1 MHRRTVIK
9 ALVVAGAAASA
20 GACSTSAQPAT
31 DQPKASPSKSAPG
44 TGSPGGTTPT
54 PGTTPPGATPPGT
67 TAPGTAPAGTAPTRT
82 FSLKTS
88 QVAFSRGD
96 RPLPTTIWQPSGNGS
111 FPLILFSHGLTARPR
126 DYAEM
131 ITAWAKAGFVVAAP
145 AYPFT
150 AGGVSDFN
158 PLDVVNQPADA
169 SYVITRVLERL
180 GGAVDAGRIAAA
192 GHSAGG
198 MTTLG
203 MFSGNRDA
211 RLRAGVVLAGRQIVA
226 TPLTGAPSPLLFVH
240 GKLDNTIAY
249 ADGRSV
255 FDAMSWPKAFLTF
268 PRGGHV
274 ATGRSLD
281 VISAT
286 SRDFWRWS
294 LYGDRS
300 AKARLGQDAAANDLA
315 TFTNRL

>member
-1 MHRRTVIK
+1 MHRRTLIK
-9 ALVVAGAAASA
+9 TLVAAGAAASA
-20 GACSTSAQPAT
+20 SACSAQPAST
-31 DQPKASPSKSAPG
+31 PT
-44 TGSPGGTTPT
+44 TGSPTTSAAKPSATTPT
-54 PGTTPPGATPPGT
+54 TATPSAAA
-67 TAPGTAPAGTAPTRT
+67 TAPSRT
-82 FSLKTS
+82 FALKTS
-88 QVAFSRGD
+88 QVAFARGD
-96 RPLPTTIWQPSGNGS
+96 RPLPTTIWRPTGDGP

-126 DYAEM
+126 DYAAM
-131 ITAWAKAGFVVAAP
+131 ITTWAKAGFVVAAP

-150 AGGVSDFN
+150 AGGVSEFN

-169 SYVITRVLERL
+169 SYVITQVVKRL
-180 GGAVDAGRIAAA
+180 GDTVDAERIAAA

-198 MTTLG
+198 ITTLG
-203 MFSGNRDA
+203 MFSGDRDA
-211 RLRAGVVLAGRQIVA
+211 RLRAGLVLAGRQIIA
-226 TPLTGAPSPLLFVH
+226 TPLTGAATPLLFVH

-255 FDAMSWPKAFLTF
+255 FDALKWPKAFLTF

-274 ATGRSLD
+274 ASGRSLD

-300 AKARLGQDAAANDLA
+300 AKSRLTKDAAEDNLA

>member
-1 MHRRTVIK
+1 MGRVHRRTVIK

-20 GACSTSAQPAT
+20 GACSASPSPTPTATTQPA
-31 DQPKASPSKSAPG
+31 ASPSKLVPSA
-44 TGSPGGTTPT
+44 TTPV
-54 PGTTPPGATPPGT
+54 T
-67 TAPGTAPAGTAPTRT
+67 TAPTTGAPTT
-82 FSLKTS
+82 SFALTTS

-96 RPLPTTIWQPSGNGS
+96 RPLPTTIWRPTGDGP

-150 AGGVSDFN
+150 AGGVSEFN

-169 SYVITRVLERL
+169 SYVITQVLKRL
-180 GGAVDAGRIAAA
+180 GGAVDADRIAAA

-226 TPLTGAPSPLLFVH
+226 TPLTGTAAPLLFVH
-240 GKLDNTIAY
+240 GKLDHTIAY

-255 FDAMSWPKAFLTF
+255 FDALTWPKAFLTF

-300 AKARLGQDAAANDLA
+300 AKARLGQDAATDDLA